1 MSIEFVDGM
10 PVFDLSQLL
19 AELLGERKSVE
30 SDWEPNP
37 DRYVSVLDLFKDH
50 QKRLDES
57 REDTESGMLTP
68 RITIRDHGEMH
79 LIATAMDEY
88 MTKVADEWY
97 NAAAAY
103 GMGNN
108 TETLES
114 LTIRSREITDAA
126 QLRHAINRLHVE
138 WASEHG
144 TPQYGVPSEPDDYT
158 DENGTTV
165 RGLEDDFENFQD

>member
-1 MSIEFVDGM
+1 MSYIESVNGM
-10 PVFDLSQLL
+10 PVFDLGLFL
-19 AELLGERKSVE
+19 DALITERSVD

-57 REDTESGMLTP
+57 RENTESGMLTP
-68 RITIRDHGEMH
+68 RITIRDHSEMH
-79 LIATAMDEY
+79 LIATAMDKY
-88 MTKVADEWY
+88 MTEITDEWY
-97 NAAAAY
+97 NATAAY

-126 QLRHAINRLHVE
+126 QLRHAISHLHVQ
-138 WASEHG
+138 WASEHAAA
-144 TPQYGVPSEPDDYT
+144 PQLDFYG
-158 DENGTTV
+158 DEA
-165 RGLEDDFENFQD
+165 EDSR